1 MFDMIVHDTAANE
14 GWDLAADEGW
24 DPAAD
29 KGWDPAIPFFGKTC
43 SEW

>member
-1 MFDMIVHDTAANE
+1 MNDMIPHDA
-14 GWDLAADEGW
+14 AADEGW

-29 KGWDPAIPFFGKTC
+29 EGWDPAIPFFGKTC

>member
-1 MFDMIVHDTAANE
+1 MNDMIPHDAAADE
-14 GWDLAADEGW
+14 GWDPAADEGW